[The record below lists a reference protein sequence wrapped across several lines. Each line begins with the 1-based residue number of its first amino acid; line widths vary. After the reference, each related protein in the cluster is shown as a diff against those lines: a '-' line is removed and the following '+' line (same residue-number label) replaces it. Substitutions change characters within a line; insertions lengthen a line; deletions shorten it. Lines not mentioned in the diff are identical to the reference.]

1 MGTGSSA
8 DIPGWNI
15 AGKTGTA
22 EKFINGSYSET
33 KFISNFVGFFPAE
46 KPILLGVILIDEP
59 KSGFH
64 WGGTGAAPVFRKV
77 AERIINMD
85 DSFQHKHEP
94 KDNLHENNLWAS
106 NKKKFSKIIQNP
118 VFFNHPLRIENK
130 ECIVPDVRQ
139 MSLLKAVRKIKESG
153 FTHTVRGSGIVNWQA
168 PNPNLIQPC
177 CATCLI
183 GLK

>member
-8 DIPGWNI
+8 EIPGRNI

-64 WGGTGAAPVFRKV
+64 WGSTGAAPVFRKV

-94 KDNLHENNLWAS
+94 KDNSHENKLWAS
-106 NKKKFSKIIQNP
+106 KKKNP
-118 VFFNHPLRIENK
+118 
-130 ECIVPDVRQ
+130 
-139 MSLLKAVRKIKESG
+139 
-153 FTHTVRGSGIVNWQA
+153 
-168 PNPNLIQPC
+168 
-177 CATCLI
+177 CLI
-183 GLK
+183 TTSYALFFHHFFSRKYFEFTSSK